1 MNIEIISTGDEVIT
15 GEITDTNV
23 SYLCSLLLDLGF
35 QAKYRH
41 TVGDKLS
48 DIVSLLSERSHFA
61 DLIFVNGGLGPTTDD
76 NSTQAAAIAAN
87 VPQVLNESWKQRLL
101 LWHKE
106 RNRVMP
112 ENNLKQAML
121 PKGAT
126 LIDNKNG
133 TACGF
138 SIQINKALCIFTPGV
153 PHEFKA
159 MLNDSIIPNL
169 KNTLFKKELK
179 KITVKKFF
187 LFGISES
194 KLDQSLSYVEQND
207 DLTLGYR
214 AYYPLLEL
222 KVIYNQ
228 NVMTKVD
235 QLFDKI
241 RQQNKDYI
249 ICEDNYNDIE
259 VIQNF
264 LVNTKFDIYDNYT
277 NGKLLEKF
285 CTTNNLKSYT
295 YLKDNTDIS
304 TFNTTGSNN
313 YIQLFA
319 LPKED
324 NYLIKIIVK
333 NGELPINLSLSYKL
347 SFTLKNK
354 GPEVLTLLT
363 LNALRKELENNK
375 SYLIPDGSQVQKI

>member
-1 MNIEIISTGDEVIT
+1 
-15 GEITDTNV
+15 
-23 SYLCSLLLDLGF
+23 
-35 QAKYRH
+35 
-41 TVGDKLS
+41 
-48 DIVSLLSERSHFA
+48 
-61 DLIFVNGGLGPTTDD
+61 
-76 NSTQAAAIAAN
+76 
-87 VPQVLNESWKQRLL
+87 
-101 LWHKE
+101 
-106 RNRVMP
+106 
-112 ENNLKQAML
+112 
-121 PKGAT
+121 
-126 LIDNKNG
+126 
-133 TACGF
+133 
-138 SIQINKALCIFTPGV
+138 
-153 PHEFKA
+153 
-159 MLNDSIIPNL
+159 
-169 KNTLFKKELK
+169 
-179 KITVKKFF
+179 
-187 LFGISES
+187 
-194 KLDQSLSYVEQND
+194 
-207 DLTLGYR
+207 
-214 AYYPLLEL
+214 
-222 KVIYNQ
+222 
-228 NVMTKVD
+228 MTKVD

-354 GPEVLTLLT
+354 G
-363 LNALRKELENNK
+363 
-375 SYLIPDGSQVQKI
+375 LILQEIGG